1 MSGLALNNGGAFC
14 TDGFFES
21 EEEELLGQADA
32 WKSTFAFVESLAVKC
47 VVLLGIP
54 DMIAREGPRAT
65 LSLNEIVARLPTES
79 PDAACLFR
87 IMRVLVAK
95 GVFRATVVKG
105 ADAGACETRYG
116 LTPTSKWL
124 VKERELSMVPM
135 VLMQSDERTM
145 APWHRFNECVLDGGV
160 AFERANGA
168 DIWAYASAHPDF
180 NHLFNNAMACNARI
194 VMKAL
199 LSKYRGFDGLT
210 SLVDIG
216 GGTGT
221 AIAEIVRAYPS
232 IKGINYDLPHVVATA
247 PHLLGVEHMGGDMF
261 ETVPSADAIFMKW
274 IMHDWG
280 DEDCIKI
287 LKSCRKAIPET
298 GKLIIVDV
306 VALDSNHISGDNN
319 NGGEKEKLVLD
330 PNLVLVFDLVMVA
343 HCAGGKERT
352 EEEWKKILLEG
363 GFGHYKIITI
373 PDFQSVI
380 EAFPS

>member
-1 MSGLALNNGGAFC
+1 MNGLAMKKGGEFC

-65 LSLNEIVARLPTES
+65 LSLDEIAARLPTES
-79 PDAACLFR
+79 PDASCLFR
-87 IMRVLVAK
+87 IMRFLVAK
-95 GVFRATVVKG
+95 GVFRASVVKS
-105 ADAGACETRYG
+105 AEAGACETRYG

-168 DIWAYASAHPDF
+168 DIWSYASAHPDF

-199 LSKYRGFDGLT
+199 LSKYRGFDGLN

-221 AIAEIVRAYPS
+221 AIAEIVRTYPS
-232 IKGINYDLPHVVATA
+232 IRGINYDLPHVVATA
-247 PHLLGVEHMGGDMF
+247 PHLPGVEHMGGDMF

-298 GKLIIVDV
+298 GKVIIVDV
-306 VALDSNHISGDNN
+306 VALDSNQRGDDNDNSGQ
-319 NGGEKEKLVLD
+319 KEKAALD

-343 HCAGGKERT
+343 HCSGGKERT

-363 GFGHYKIITI
+363 GFGRYKIITI

-380 EAFPS
+380 EAFPC